1 MRFPWFER
9 KEVDF
14 VTFNESDLKE
24 NFFKYVVRFTFVRMI
39 CIVMVLKCIR
49 SSAWI
54 VGVGGLKILVILVLT
69 PFVLLKV
76 SCCSSRVGI
85 PIV

>member
-9 KEVDF
+9 TEVDF
-14 VTFNESDLKE
+14 MIFSELNLEE
-24 NFFKYVVRFTFVRMI
+24 NFTSTQIAFLFVRMS
-39 CIVMVLKCIR
+39 CFAMVLKCIC

-54 VGVGGLKILVILVLT
+54 LGVGGLKILVILALT

-85 PIV
+85 L